1 MILIDFVTSREILNS
16 RGQPTLET
24 TVFLSDGTQGVASI
38 PSGASTS
45 GSEALELKD
54 KDYARFF
61 GEGVLHA
68 VKNVNETI
76 APRLKKMNPLEQEKI
91 DKLLL
96 DLDQTPNKAHLGANA
111 MLSVSQASVCAAA
124 NLLKKPLYQYINELF
139 SRIESKDKYEEK
151 IVLPP
156 QLASIALPTPM
167 FNLINGGKHAENPLK
182 FQEYLVVPGGI
193 AKVSEQVRA
202 AAEIDR
208 TLRNQLLEKG
218 FKVAVGDEGGF
229 APHLESDTAALDFLI
244 EAVKE
249 AGYKTPDQIAFSLD
263 LAANHFYA
271 NGKYALPSEE
281 FTGNGEQLANFY
293 RKMLEKYPFIYSLE
307 DPFYEEDWGS
317 FTAFKKEPG
326 RAGLKIVGDDLIST
340 NRSRVLRAIEEEAM
354 HAVVIKPNQI
364 GTISETLNVAKLAKG
379 SGFFLVAAHR
389 SGETNDTFIVDLAVG
404 IGAQFLKAGAPVR
417 GERVAKYNRLMKIAE
432 EIE

>member
-24 TVFLSDGTQGVASI
+24 TIFLSDGTQGLASV

-45 GSEALELKD
+45 GFEALELKD
-54 KDYARFF
+54 KDYARYF
-61 GEGVLHA
+61 GEGALHA
-68 VKNVNETI
+68 VRNVNVTI

-96 DLDQTPNKAHLGANA
+96 ELDQTPNKAHLGANA
-111 MLSVSQASVCAAA
+111 ILSVSQANACAAA

-139 SRIESKDKYEEK
+139 GRIESKDKYEEK
-151 IVLPP
+151 IVLPSE
-156 QLASIALPTPM
+156 LAGMRLPTPM

-193 AKVSEQVRA
+193 AKTSEQVRA

-208 TLRNQLLEKG
+208 ALKGKLLEQG
-218 FKVAVGDEGGF
+218 FNVAVGDEGGF
-229 APHLESDTAALDFLI
+229 APHLPSDTAALDFLV
-244 EAVKE
+244 EAVKQ
-249 AGYKTPDQIAFSLD
+249 AGYKMPDEIALSLD
-263 LAANHFYA
+263 LAANHFYSR
-271 NGKYALPSEE
+271 GKYALPLENFE
-281 FTGNGEQLANFY
+281 GTGTQLSDFY
-293 RKMLEKYPFIYSLE
+293 REMVRKYPAIYSLE
-307 DPFYEEDWGS
+307 DPFAEEDWAS
-317 FTAFKKEPG
+317 WASFKKEPG
-326 RAGLKIVGDDLIST
+326 RAGLKIVGDDLTST
-340 NRSRVLRAIEEEAM
+340 NRGRVLRAIEEEVV

-364 GTISETLNVAKLAKG
+364 GTISETLNAAKLAKG

-389 SGETNDTFIVDLAVG
+389 SGETNDTFITDLAVA